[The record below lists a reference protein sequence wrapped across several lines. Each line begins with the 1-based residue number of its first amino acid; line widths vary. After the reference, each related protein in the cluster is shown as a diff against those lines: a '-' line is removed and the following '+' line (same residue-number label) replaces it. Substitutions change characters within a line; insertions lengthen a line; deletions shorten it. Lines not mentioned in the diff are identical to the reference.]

1 MNNFEF
7 SIPTDVLFGRGQESQ
22 LARKLSAFGRRVL
35 LCYGGGSIKT
45 TGLYARI
52 LEQLTD
58 FEVFELS
65 GIEPNPRVE
74 TLRKGVDLCK
84 KHAIDVVLAVGGGS
98 SIDCAKAVAAGA
110 KYEGDPWDLFVD
122 MQKISA
128 ALPIVTIPTIAAA
141 GSELDPF
148 AVISNP
154 TTQEKLFVVHPCLM
168 PAVSI
173 LNPENTFSVSAYH
186 TAAGA
191 CDTLSHLLENF
202 FDRQPAAVTDGINL
216 SLMQVVVHYLPEA
229 LKNPTDY
236 EARSELLWASA
247 LALSGLGSAGK
258 DFFWSVHYIEHELSA
273 YYDVTHGTGLA
284 ILTPHWMRHA
294 LNENTV
300 EKFCS
305 YAKTVWNIGD
315 MTDRFA
321 MANSGI
327 EATAGFFRKVGMPT
341 TLREVGIDQR
351 YFPQMAAKAVRIGK
365 LHRAY
370 VPLDEKDVLE
380 ILTSAL

>member
-1 MNNFEF
+1 MKNFEF
-7 SIPTDVLFGRGQESQ
+7 SIPTDVLFGRNQEAHLPLK
-22 LARKLSAFGRRVL
+22 LAAFGHRVL
-35 LCYGGGSIKT
+35 LCYGGGSIKR

-52 LEQLTD
+52 LELLTD
-58 FEVFELS
+58 FEIFELA

-84 KHAIDVVLAVGGGS
+84 RHAVDVVLAVGGGS

-110 KYEGDPWDLFVD
+110 KYAGDPWDIFLD
-122 MQKISA
+122 MGKITA
-128 ALPIVTIPTIAAA
+128 ALPIVAIPTIAAA

-154 TTQEKLFVVHPCLM
+154 VTQEKLFVVHPCLM
-168 PAVSI
+168 PSVSI
-173 LNPENTFSVSAYH
+173 LNPENTFSVSTYH

-191 CDTLSHLLENF
+191 SDTLSHLLENF
-202 FDRQPAAVTDGINL
+202 FDREPAAVADGINL
-216 SLMQVVVHYLPEA
+216 SLMQAVVANLPPA
-229 LKNPTDY
+229 LKCPTDY
-236 EARSELLWASA
+236 EARSQLMWASA

-258 DFFWSVHYIEHELSA
+258 DFCWSVHYIEHELSA
-273 YYDVTHGTGLA
+273 YYDITHGTGLA
-284 ILTPHWMRHA
+284 ILTPHWMRHV

-300 EKFCS
+300 DKFCS
-305 YAKTVWNIGD
+305 YGKAVWNIGE

-321 MANSGI
+321 TANSTI
-327 EATAGFFRKVGMPT
+327 EATAEFFKKIGMPT
-341 TLREVGIDQR
+341 TLHEVGIDNR
-351 YFPQMAAKAVRIGK
+351 YFHQMATKAVRIGK

-370 VPLDEKDVLE
+370 VPLDEDDVLK